1 MYLEKF
7 RLDGRRALVTG
18 AGRGIGAAVAR
29 ALAEAGAEV
38 VIADIDGDAAVRMA
52 ATLEAAGYRAHGRQ
66 ADLSQ
71 APLVERL
78 ADEVCATVGVIDILV
93 NCAGIAIVTDPLD
106 TSEDDWKRTMS
117 INTDGVYYCSKA
129 FGRRMK
135 EQGAGAI
142 VNIGSLAGFVATRP
156 QNPVAYAT
164 SKGAV
169 HMMTKSLAVAFAP
182 HGVRVN
188 AVAPSYVASDMID
201 PEKASGEF
209 AEWFRIWMDS
219 TPMARLGQPEEIA
232 SAVLFLASDAA
243 SFCTGAVLP
252 VDGGYGSI

>member
-1 MYLEKF
+1 MYLERF
-7 RLDGRRALVTG
+7 RLDGRKAVVTG
-18 AGRGIGAAVAR
+18 GGRGIGAEISR

-38 VIADIDGDAAVRMA
+38 VIVDIDAETAERSA
-52 ATLEAAGYRAHGRQ
+52 SALNAAGLAAHHRQ
-66 ADLSQ
+66 ADLSD
-71 APLVERL
+71 ADRVEAL
-78 ADEVCATVGVIDILV
+78 AEDIAGAIGVVDILV
-93 NCAGIAIVTDPLD
+93 NNAGIVLVSDPLE
-106 TSEDDWKRTMS
+106 TSVEDWKRTMEV
-117 INTDGVYYCSKA
+117 NTDAVYYCSKA

-135 EQGAGAI
+135 DKGAGAI

-169 HMMTKSLAVAFAP
+169 HMLTKSLAVAFAP
-182 HGVRVN
+182 HGIRVN

-209 AEWFRIWMDS
+209 AEWYRIWMDM
-219 TPMARLGQPEEIA
+219 TPMARLGQPHEIA
-232 SAVLFLASDAA
+232 SAVLFLASEAA
-243 SFCTGAVLP
+243 SFCTGVVLP

>member
-7 RLDGRRALVTG
+7 RLDGRRAWVTG
-18 AGRGIGAAVAR
+18 AARGIGAAIAR
-29 ALAEAGAEV
+29 ALAEAGATV
-38 VIADIDGDAAVRMA
+38 VIADIDA
-52 ATLEAAGYRAHGRQ
+52 EAAAKTASALTAEGFDVHSRRVDLAV
-66 ADLSQ
+66 ADE
-71 APLVERL
+71 VEAL
-78 ADEVCATVGVIDILV
+78 ADEVTRSIGVVDILV
-93 NCAGIAIVTDPLD
+93 NNAGVAIVTDPLD
-106 TSEDDWKRTMS
+106 TSEADWRRTMS
-117 INTDGVYYCSKA
+117 INTDGVYYCAKA
-129 FGRRMK
+129 FGRHMK
-135 EQGAGAI
+135 AKGAGAI

-169 HMMTKSLAVAFAP
+169 HMMTRSLAVAFAP

-201 PEKASGEF
+201 PAKASGEF

-243 SFCTGAVLP
+243 SFCTGVVLP